1 MWGCRTR
8 AYRQRMLRDALR
20 CRRSAVVL
28 GAGLVAGVVL
38 TGCAARGTVAAPAAA
53 TGPAQTSTAPATGS
67 DLVAGLLP
75 AEAFGEG
82 TEVHRFPMGDADL
95 GNWDH
100 GWQDDDRN
108 VTPAQCMTAMNQAS
122 SQFSGMQDAAGQV
135 ARTDGVRTFEMLAV
149 PATKVDV
156 VKQVRTAVAACG
168 SMTFTESH
176 HGADMK
182 GTVSI
187 QELPGLPAHMVGV
200 SMTFSGDYPGGSW
213 SETALAGV
221 AQDGDRVLALMQS
234 SHDGHDQDAA
244 DGSDAAAGTPLDPGA
259 FTALLQKA
267 YQTQADALD

>member
-1 MWGCRTR
+1 MWGCRIR
-8 AYRQRMLRDALR
+8 AYRQQMLPDALR

-38 TGCAARGTVAAPAAA
+38 TGCAARGTAAAPAAA

-95 GNWDH
+95 GHWDH
-100 GWQDDDRN
+100 GWQDDGRN
-108 VTPAQCMTAMNQAS
+108 VTPAQCMTAMDQAS
-122 SQFSGMQDAAGQV
+122 SQLSGMQDAAGQV
-135 ARTDGVRTFEMLAV
+135 ARTGGVRTFELLAV
-149 PATKVDV
+149 PATQVDV

-187 QELPGLPAHMVGV
+187 QELPGLPADMAAV

-221 AQDGDRVLALMQS
+221 AQDGDRVLALMQN

-259 FTALLQKA
+259 FTALLQRA
-267 YQTQADALD
+267 YQTQADAMD

>member
-1 MWGCRTR
+1 
-8 AYRQRMLRDALR
+8 MLRDALR

-38 TGCAARGTVAAPAAA
+38 TGCAARGTVTAPAA
-53 TGPAQTSTAPATGS
+53 ATGS

-95 GNWDH
+95 GHWDH

-108 VTPAQCMTAMNQAS
+108 VTPAQCMTAMGQAS

-176 HGADMK
+176 DGADMK

-234 SHDGHDQDAA
+234 SHDGHDEDAD